1 MNPGRS
7 PRPGESCAGT
17 GTPVNPSRNP
27 RPCESGAGT
36 RAPASPAP
44 SRPFDALIVGGGL
57 HGCMVALTLAR
68 AGMRT
73 ALVERGALCREA
85 SGVNAGTLTMQMT
98 RVALIPYALKGH
110 ELWATARDWLGE
122 VGAVVCDGLSLAFT
136 EREAELLT
144 FRAARRHEAGAP
156 IEIVSTARAQAVE
169 PGLSDHPILAA
180 HCPVDGYTS
189 AFLTGRAFLAALR
202 DAGVTVFEETPVSG
216 VEPTGTGYAAR
227 AVGPDGTPLTL
238 HGTRLALCGGVWL
251 EPMAAWLGVRLPIR
265 TLVNQLAV
273 TERLRPVMRTVIGVA
288 NGLLSLKQFANGTA
302 VIGGGWQGIGDRDRG
317 GVTLRPERLVGNV
330 RLACHAIPALAETR
344 LVRAW
349 AGLEAETSDAM
360 PAVGPLPGHP
370 DAWVCGSVHSG
381 YTSGIYIAQLLAERM
396 LDREPAMPLF
406 PIDRMLASAA
416 GGNSASAPTLV
427 A

>member
-1 MNPGRS
+1 MS
-7 PRPGESCAGT
+7 PVPT
-17 GTPVNPSRNP
+17 H
-27 RPCESGAGT
+27 
-36 RAPASPAP
+36 
-44 SRPFDALIVGGGL
+44 PFDALIVGGGL

-98 RVALIPYALKGH
+98 RVPLIPYALKGH
-110 ELWATARDWLGE
+110 EMWASARDWLGD

-136 EREAELLT
+136 EHEAELLT
-144 FRAARRHEAGAP
+144 LRAQMRREAGAP
-156 IEIVSTARAQAVE
+156 IEIVSTSQAQAVE
-169 PGLSDHPILAA
+169 PGLSNHPVLAA

-189 AFLTGRAFLAALR
+189 AYLTGRAFLAALR
-202 DAGVTVFEETPVSG
+202 DAGVAVFEDTPVTG
-216 VEPTGTGYAAR
+216 VEPTGKGYTAR
-227 AVGPDGTPLTL
+227 AVGMDGGPLTL

-251 EPMAAWLGVRLPIR
+251 EPMADWLGVRLPIK

-273 TERLRPVMRTVIGVA
+273 TERTRPVMRTVLGVA
-288 NGLLSLKQFANGTA
+288 SGLLSLKQFANGTA
-302 VIGGGWQGIGDRDRG
+302 VIGGGWQGIGDRARG
-317 GVTLRPERLVGNV
+317 GVTLRPERLIGNV
-330 RLACHAIPALAETR
+330 RLACHAIPALTETR

-349 AGLEAETSDAM
+349 AGLEAETADAM

-396 LDREPAMPLF
+396 LDREPALPLF
-406 PIDRMLASAA
+406 PIDRLLACAA
-416 GGNSASAPTLV
+416 DHDPASAPATLV